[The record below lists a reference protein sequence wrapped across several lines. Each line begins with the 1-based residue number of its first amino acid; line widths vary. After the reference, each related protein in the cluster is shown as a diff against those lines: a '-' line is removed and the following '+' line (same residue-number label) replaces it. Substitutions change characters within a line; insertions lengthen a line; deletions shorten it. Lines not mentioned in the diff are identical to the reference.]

1 MAFIPA
7 SYEYEKGAAYAEF
20 ATTAAVA
27 ITKGQLVAF
36 GADDDTITG
45 TLSDINLAIGVAMET
60 IASGATGATRRT
72 TVRLLGSGVIFMIS
86 NGTVTR
92 GSKLIPIIT
101 SGQVTNSG
109 AAPDARQVI
118 GRAMLSDAVAAD
130 WVPVLI
136 G

>member
-45 TLSDINLAIGVAMET
+45 TADVNLAIGVAMET
-60 IASGATGATRRT
+60 IASGVTGPTRRT
-72 TVRLLGSGVIFMIS
+72 TIRLLGSGVVFMIS

-92 GSKLIPIIT
+92 GSKLIPIT
-101 SGQVTNSG
+101 VTGQVTNAG
-109 AAPDARQVI
+109 ATPDARQIV
-118 GRAMLSDAVAAD
+118 GRALVSDAVAGN
-130 WVPVLI
+130 WIPVLI
-136 G
+136 